1 MKAVRKSRRK
11 SKKMQLNAKKKQLKR
26 QHKPNRYKQQNP
38 NNYRQKYFKNP
49 NKQSQPNP
57 NQQHKSPNLPK
68 PQLQTHFPTPQA
80 AACQSK
86 GSNPPNNNPK
96 TKNNG
101 ASSKVP
107 TSQCPQV
114 LQSQPTEN
122 SSTPMAHAP
131 TNSYLFGMVSATPT
145 ICMILLRSDCKFSLA
160 PFGQPRR

>member
-11 SKKMQLNAKKKQLKR
+11 SKKMQLKAKKTQLNK
-26 QHKPNRYKQQNP
+26 QHKPNRESQQKPNKYKQ
-38 NNYRQKYFKNP
+38 KYYKTS
-49 NKQSQPNP
+49 NKQTRPNP
-57 NQQHKSPNLPK
+57 NHQHKSPNLPK

-80 AACQSK
+80 EACRSK
-86 GSNPPNNNPK
+86 WSNPPNNNPK

-101 ASSKVP
+101 ASSKAP

-131 TNSYLFGMVSATPT
+131 TNSY
-145 ICMILLRSDCKFSLA
+145 
-160 PFGQPRR
+160 